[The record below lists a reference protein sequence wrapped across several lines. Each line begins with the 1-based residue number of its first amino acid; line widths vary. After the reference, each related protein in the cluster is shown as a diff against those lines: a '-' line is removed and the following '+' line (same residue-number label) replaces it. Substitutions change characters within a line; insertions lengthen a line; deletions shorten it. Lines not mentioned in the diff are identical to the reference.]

1 MLPDSGHIQEF
12 EAEWKNRKRARAGK
26 EPIPPLYTLEDAVE
40 SIKLFRSVKYDE
52 EVQLTDTLK
61 VRFNDA
67 GHILGSSIL
76 EIWIKENGTE
86 SKLVFTGDLGNKGL
100 PILRDPAIIRE
111 ADYLIIESTY
121 GNKIHKPKQD
131 NVEKFINIIYETMQK
146 GGNIIIPSFAV
157 GRTQE
162 VI

>member
-1 MLPDSGHIQEF
+1 MEEQEKGQGRQG
-12 EAEWKNRKRARAGK
+12 ADTS
-26 EPIPPLYTLEDAVE
+26 LYTLDDAVE

-76 EIWIKENGTE
+76 EIWLKDNGRE

-100 PILRDPAIIRE
+100 PILRIR
-111 ADYLIIESTY
+111 L
-121 GNKIHKPKQD
+121 
-131 NVEKFINIIYETMQK
+131 
-146 GGNIIIPSFAV
+146 
-157 GRTQE
+157 
-162 VI
+162 